1 MQYQVRIYTYTVPGL
16 PVISNTSPSK
26 EIGQC
31 NAGLSDIPG
40 GYSYVLHAI
49 VVTVLEIVIY
59 LGTRYASSPQLPANV
74 DTTTTAYVQ
83 KNKTRHETKVHSLV
97 IVFAHV
103 FNVVVC
109 SLFAAR

>member
-74 DTTTTAYVQ
+74 DTTTTCLLY
-83 KNKTRHETKVHSLV
+83 TSD
-97 IVFAHV
+97 
-103 FNVVVC
+103 
-109 SLFAAR
+109 AADE